1 MNFHPFLQDL
11 ITDFG
16 RKSPK
21 LLIDIAMEK
30 AVWYICGK
38 VAKNQNT
45 TKEKVNRMK
54 PRRASD
60 KEGPRDR
67 RIYYRRNS
75 ETGNIRH

>member
-38 VAKNQNT
+38 VA
-45 TKEKVNRMK
+45 
-54 PRRASD
+54 
-60 KEGPRDR
+60 
-67 RIYYRRNS
+67 
-75 ETGNIRH
+75 